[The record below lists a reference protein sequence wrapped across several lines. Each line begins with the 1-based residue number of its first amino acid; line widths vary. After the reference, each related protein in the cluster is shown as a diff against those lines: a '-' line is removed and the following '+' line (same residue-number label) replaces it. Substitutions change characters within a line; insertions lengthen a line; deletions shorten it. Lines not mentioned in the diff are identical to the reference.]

1 MLGSSSK
8 TNRQAALATLAL
20 STLPLL
26 ASPGIPGNATSAA
39 NVNSRC
45 TVEKVNVAPVGLTRV
60 SAPFQD
66 RLRQFVGARLD
77 QVWLDDLSQRLRR
90 EFQGRQITTQVSR
103 GSAPNQVAVTFQ
115 IEMSAREV
123 DVDLA
128 ELQYRTGAGVSAAVD
143 VSYRAGR
150 NAAHAALATNND
162 DLVERYN
169 DVRAGYERAL
179 PGRRFRLG
187 LETAAWHSGWNV
199 RTRQAARE
207 SSLYET
213 RLQLVPSA
221 TVQFSQALTLQLGV
235 GFERLEPST
244 PAVRTEVSSAVT
256 GALRFQRCCGL
267 SAETR
272 QRAEAAYGLRSG
284 PPSLSGDFSFTR
296 HHAMA
301 RYGALRGRHEFLGAM
316 QLGHLDGR
324 APWSERFTGGTSR
337 ILRGG
342 NRFAI
347 TPAGA
352 ERLAHVSANYRWR
365 KLRLAY
371 DAGSVWQRGGE
382 PVLRQSVG
390 VGVSSNLR
398 SGFSVMVAFPLR
410 DGRVEPMLIA
420 GMNF

>member
-1 MLGSSSK
+1 MPGLSSK
-8 TNRQAALATLAL
+8 LNRTEVLAAFVLIA
-20 STLPLL
+20 LPLL
-26 ASPGIPGNATSAA
+26 AGPGIPGNASAAA
-39 NVNSRC
+39 NVNSRY
-45 TVEKVNVAPVGLTRV
+45 TVEKVDVAPVGLSRI
-60 SAPFQD
+60 SAPLQD

-115 IEMSAREV
+115 IEMPEREV

-128 ELQYRTGAGVSAAVD
+128 ELQYRTGAGISAAVD
-143 VSYRAGR
+143 VTYRAGR
-150 NAAHAALATNND
+150 NAAHAGLASNND
-162 DLVERYN
+162 DLVERYSG
-169 DVRAGYERAL
+169 VRAGYERAL

-187 LETAAWHSGWNV
+187 VETAAWHSHWNAL
-199 RTRQAARE
+199 TRQAAGE
-207 SSLYET
+207 NNLYGM
-213 RLQLVPSA
+213 RLQLAPSA
-221 TVQFSQALTLQLGV
+221 TVQFSPALTLQLGV
-235 GFERLEPST
+235 SFERLEPST
-244 PAVRTEVSSAVT
+244 PAVRTEVSSAVSGT
-256 GALRFQRCCGL
+256 LRFQRRWGL
-267 SAETR
+267 SSDTR
-272 QRAEAAYGLRSG
+272 QRVEAAYGVRSG
-284 PPSLSGDFSFTR
+284 TPSLSGDFSFNR

-301 RYGALRGRHEFLGAM
+301 RYGALHGRHEFLGTM
-316 QLGHLDGR
+316 QFGHLNGR

-337 ILRGG
+337 ILRGW

-352 ERLAHVSANYRWR
+352 ERLAHVSADYRWR

-371 DAGSVWQRGGE
+371 DAGSVWQRSGE

-390 VGVSSNLR
+390 IGVSSNLW
-398 SGFSVMVAFPLR
+398 SGFSVMLAFPLR